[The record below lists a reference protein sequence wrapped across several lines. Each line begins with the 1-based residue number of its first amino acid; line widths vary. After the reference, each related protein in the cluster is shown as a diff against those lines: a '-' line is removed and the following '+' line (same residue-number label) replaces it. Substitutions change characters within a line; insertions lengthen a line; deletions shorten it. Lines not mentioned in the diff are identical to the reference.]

1 MTGSTPALAGPHC
14 HGRAYPGTVAASR
27 PPKRSTT
34 PTRRCPGVSVCDH
47 SPCIVSHSISW
58 LRCRMTGV
66 GGLDHLID
74 DQGIAP
80 CPCRQRCRACRDR
93 APSQRSEADKHD
105 GRQQCRRKPT
115 HAWREHRPAGSVRF
129 PPSSPNRSLHYTF
142 EHPRPAT
149 GSNYC
154 LLMAASSSV
163 CLKYPNGHSRDVGGT
178 THAPIERNKRQQAR
192 RFYFV

>member
-1 MTGSTPALAGPHC
+1 MMADSNAG
-14 HGRAYPGTVAASR
+14 ASR
-27 PPKRSTT
+27 HTL
-34 PTRRCPGVSVCDH
+34 GVN
-47 SPCIVSHSISW
+47 
-58 LRCRMTGV
+58 T
-66 GGLDHLID
+66 
-74 DQGIAP
+74 AP
-80 CPCRQRCRACRDR
+80 RAL
-93 APSQRSEADKHD
+93 SGFLH
-105 GRQQCRRKPT
+105 
-115 HAWREHRPAGSVRF
+115 HRPI
-129 PPSSPNRSLHYTF
+129 RSLHYTF